1 MSWFERLEKDSAGER
16 KVLLI
21 SLILAFVVLVADQ
34 WTKWYFVRNF
44 DHGQSVAIIPGLLN
58 FTSVRN
64 LGAAWS
70 ILSGYVWFL
79 LILGVLA
86 GTAIICFFRKLAEF
100 CPERYIALLLCFSGI
115 AGNSFDRA
123 FHGSVV
129 DFIHVHYLNVWHF
142 PVFNI
147 ADMAITVGA
156 VLFCVAIIFL
166 RDKKE
171 DDRT

>member
-1 MSWFERLEKDSAGER
+1 MSWFERLEKDSARER
-16 KVLLI
+16 KILLI
-21 SLILAFVVLVADQ
+21 SLILAVFVLVADQ
-34 WTKWYFVRNF
+34 WTKWYFVCNF
-44 DHGQSVAIIPGLLN
+44 DRGQSVAVIPGLLN

-86 GTAIICFFRKLAEF
+86 GTMIVCFFRKLAES
-100 CPERYIALLLCFSGI
+100 CPERYIALLLCLSGI

-129 DFIHVHYLNVWHF
+129 DFIHVHYRNVWHF

-147 ADMAITVGA
+147 ADMAICTGVGIYI
-156 VLFCVAIIFL
+156 LSSLL
-166 RDKKE
+166 RKTPDEEK
-171 DDRT
+171 